1 MNSDT
6 AYKILQF
13 VINKNQQGYF
23 SPANFNTIFPAAELQ
38 YLDYLLGEFQQY
50 QYGRPVPRVQ
60 FGMNETIRQS
70 LTPLIGPPVSL
81 TIDVNG
87 LASYPGDFQQV
98 DAIYFSSP
106 ADRVRFV
113 AQDKLYSYLNSVID
127 PVATNP
133 IYLIQSNGFQFYP
146 IGLAAANLSYV
157 KTPPQTKWAYTTDV
171 NGRPVYDPANSVA
184 PIWYDVDCF
193 DVISRALK
201 MIGVNLQA
209 PAVMQYATELKN
221 VGQ

>member
-1 MNSDT
+1 MIVDT
-6 AYKILQF
+6 VYSIMKF

-81 TIDVNG
+81 TIDGTG
-87 LASYPGDFQQV
+87 LSPYPSDFQQV
-98 DAIYFSSP
+98 DAIYFGNP
-106 ADRVRFV
+106 QDRIRFV
-113 AQDKLYSYLNSVID
+113 SQDRLYSFLSSVID
-127 PVATNP
+127 PVASNP
-133 IYLIQSNGFQFYP
+133 IYLIQNNGFQFYP
-146 IGLAAANLSYV
+146 ITLATVSLSYV
-157 KTPPQTKWAYTTDV
+157 KTPPKTFWASTPDA
-171 NGRPVYDPANSVA
+171 NGRPIYDPINSVD
-184 PIWYDVDCF
+184 PIWFDTDIF
-193 DVISRALK
+193 DVIARALK
-201 MIGVNLQA
+201 MVGVNLQA